1 MVLKNLVRRD
11 SFSVRFQSALVCRVT
26 ENRNQHF
33 PCCRH
38 TILADRMAIELERQ
52 FDIAVTK
59 QGLYSLRIGSHADQK
74 RCQTVAKVVDAEP
87 TGDIAQESAMVG

>member
-52 FDIAVTK
+52 FHIAVTK
-59 QGLYSLRIGSHADQK
+59 QAATTAILEMSFMPK
-74 RCQTVAKVVDAEP
+74 
-87 TGDIAQESAMVG
+87 M